1 MYIQGYAGHF
11 SPAVREEIMKQAVID
26 IGSNSMRLTVYETN
40 AGSFTVLFKDKV
52 MAGLAGYVE
61 EGVLSREGIARACQ
75 GLLSFQAVLEALDI
89 RRAAV
94 FATASL
100 RNIKNTHQA
109 LSLLEAAAGYP
120 IEVLSGE
127 EEARLG
133 YAGAMEELALS
144 DGVFVDIGGASTEI
158 VRFSQG
164 TIQDAVSCPVG
175 SLKLYRDHV
184 KKILPNE
191 QALVRMNRAIDLAA
205 GEAIQKPR
213 ARSLPLVCVGGTAR
227 ACLRM
232 TRAVYGLPETV
243 NRISARQVED
253 LCTLLTGSQKRAA
266 DLILK
271 QEPDRIHT
279 MIPGLLILRHLVEG
293 FGAGE
298 IVVSKYGV
306 REGYLCKKILK
317 VS

>member
-1 MYIQGYAGHF
+1 
-11 SPAVREEIMKQAVID
+11 MKQAVID

-40 AGSFTVLFKDKV
+40 AGAFAILFKDKV

-61 EGVLSREGIARACQ
+61 KGVLSQDGITRACQ
-75 GLLSFQAVLEALDI
+75 GLLSFQATLEALDI
-89 RRAAV
+89 RRVAV

-100 RNIKNTHQA
+100 RNIKNTKQA
-109 LSLLEAAAGYP
+109 VALIEAATGYP
-120 IEVLSGE
+120 IQVLSGE
-127 EEARLG
+127 EEARWG
-133 YAGAMEELALS
+133 YEGAMEELDIS

-158 VRFSQG
+158 VRFSNG
-164 TIQDAVSCPVG
+164 TLLSANSCPVG

-191 QALVRMNRAIDLAA
+191 QAVARMKQAIDRATDDV
-205 GEAIQKPR
+205 IQKPR
-213 ARSLPLVCVGGTAR
+213 AKALPLVCVGGTAR

-232 TRAVYGLPETV
+232 ARRVYSLPESV
-243 NRISARQVED
+243 NRVSARQVKELSD
-253 LCTLLTGSQKRAA
+253 LLTSSHKKAA

-279 MIPGLLILRHLVEG
+279 MIPGLLILCHLVEG
-293 FGAGE
+293 FGATE
-298 IVVSKYGV
+298 MVVSKYGV
-306 REGYLCKKILK
+306 REGYLCGRILK